1 MQNIYPYNF
10 GGNYY
15 PLRQVCFSN
24 KLKTEAEKCI
34 GNFLYQW
41 LSVWLSVFRS
51 ILTLPNQFLTPPI
64 NKIWRVFVFIFS
76 WFSLPVENALLQF
89 RLLFL
94 NQRKAET
101 LGNRFFNLKVWVYK
115 TCLVGIGRV
124 SGPFQNPPA
133 FFIWVR
139 MKPLFHSFDITL
151 QYFLLFIIY
160 FFAQAHRHCQCCF
173 NHCHGVQV
181 QHRPI
186 KMNSGVWKTVL
197 CENFLKTGV
206 CKYDFAFTKN
216 FSFRFVGL
224 FLSYLAKIWLNFFGK
239 N

>member
-1 MQNIYPYNF
+1 MCGCRCFAPFWPFPTNF
-10 GGNYY
+10 WPLPSTKSGESLFLSFHGFHC
-15 PLRQVCFSN
+15 PLRRH
-24 KLKTEAEKCI
+24 
-34 GNFLYQW
+34 YY
-41 LSVWLSVFRS
+41 
-51 ILTLPNQFLTPPI
+51 
-64 NKIWRVFVFIFS
+64 
-76 WFSLPVENALLQF
+76 SLGSFFWTKGKRRP
-89 RLLFL
+89 
-94 NQRKAET
+94 
-101 LGNRFFNLKVWVYK
+101 LGIDFFNLKVWVYK